1 VIPGKQYK
9 PEDFLRAVWRR
20 RWMVIAPV
28 LLAALAVA
36 IWARSQPDE
45 YRSETTLL
53 IVPQSGADNLTRA
66 ADAVPIE
73 DRLYTIRQ
81 QALSHSSLQ
90 QLIDDE
96 GLYKS
101 WRAAYPT
108 GDAVPMLRQNVGID
122 IVKGNPRRVDGNYFT
137 MSFISQEPET
147 AARVA
152 NRLADL
158 FVAEN
163 ARDRSNAAQSAMG
176 FIETQLTEARGKL
189 EAQEKKVEIYRQRY
203 ASELPSMLLSNLE
216 MLRKTQGQ
224 LQDLEDSL
232 NADRARRVG
241 LQGMIAAAEVQTQ
254 LPAANTPRTTAE
266 AMGSSV
272 GVQLEAARQ
281 ELRALEL
288 RLTPE
293 HPDVISARRRIAT
306 LEERARAEGVPASP
320 DGGVLSPAE
329 LQRRQRLQEL
339 QGELA
344 SLDRQIADKERSEP
358 RLQATIATYQ
368 AHVDAAPAHEAE
380 LTSLNRDV
388 DTLQAVYQR
397 LLASRENASISAQL
411 ETEQGN
417 ERFKVIEP
425 ARVPTVPFGPN
436 RLRQVAM
443 GALFG
448 LGLGLGLVGMF
459 EYRDSSLRT
468 DADVVAALGFPVIA
482 MIPEMRTAAQVTGRK
497 RLQAVV
503 SVLVL
508 TLMASA
514 IALMFHISS

>member
-1 VIPGKQYK
+1 MIPGKQYK

-20 RWMVIAPV
+20 RWMVIAPA

-36 IWARSQPDE
+36 VWARSQPDE

-53 IVPQSGADNLTRA
+53 IVPQSGADNLSRA
-66 ADAVPIE
+66 NDAVPIE

-81 QALSHSSLQ
+81 QALSHASLER
-90 QLIDDE
+90 LIDDE
-96 GLYKS
+96 GLFKA
-101 WRAAYPT
+101 WRAAHPT
-108 GDAVPMLRQNVGID
+108 GDPVPVLRQDIAID

-137 MSFISQEPET
+137 MSFISQEPAT

-152 NRLADL
+152 NRLATL
-158 FVAEN
+158 FVNEN
-163 ARDRSNAAQSAMG
+163 AVDRSNASRSAMD
-176 FIETQLTEARGKL
+176 FIETQLAEARTKL
-189 EAQEKKVEIYRQRY
+189 EAQEKKVEVYRQRY
-203 ASELPSMLLSNLE
+203 GLELPAMLLSNLD
-216 MLRKTQGQ
+216 MLRKTEGQ
-224 LQDLEDSL
+224 LQDLEDAL

-241 LQGMIAAAEVQTQ
+241 LQGMISAAENQQVS
-254 LPAANTPRTTAE
+254 AAPVPTTAAE
-266 AMGSSV
+266 ALGSAV

-306 LEERARAEGVPASP
+306 LEERARAEGVPESA

-339 QGELA
+339 QSEMA
-344 SLDRQIADKERSEP
+344 SLDRQIADKEHSVP

-368 AHVDAAPAHEAE
+368 ARVDASPTHEAD
-380 LTSLNRDV
+380 LTALNRDL

-397 LLASRENASISAQL
+397 LLASRENAAISARQ

-425 ARVPTVPFGPN
+425 ARIPMAPFRPN
-436 RLRQVAM
+436 RLRWVAM
-443 GALFG
+443 GGLFG

-468 DADVVAALGFPVIA
+468 DADVVTALGFPVLA
-482 MIPEMRTAAQVTGRK
+482 MIPDMRTAAQVTGRK
-497 RLQAVV
+497 RLQAIV

-514 IALMFHISS
+514 IALMWNINL